1 LTDANLVLNRLDPI
15 FFPKIFG
22 KNKDGPLDKQASI
35 EAFQNLAEK
44 INLSCKS

>member
-1 LTDANLVLNRLDPI
+1 MLNRLDPI

-35 EAFQNLAEK
+35 DAFQKIAEK
-44 INLSCKS
+44 INF